1 MCIRDSRKTMR
12 VADAKVGR
20 IRISGV
26 FNVDNPQAFLDLL
39 PAIAPVRVQTA
50 SDGVVTI
57 LGR

>member
-1 MCIRDSRKTMR
+1 
-12 VADAKVGR
+12 R

-39 PAIAPVRVQTA
+39 PAIAPVHVQTA
-50 SDGVVTI
+50 ANGVVTI